1 MIRGI
6 IFDCDGTLFDS
17 ETPSFIAWKELFVQY
32 DVKFPFKKWTKCLG
46 SSPHNF
52 DAYSYLQ
59 KKVQLKISEEELLKK
74 RLDRKK
80 ELTSLQ
86 RLRRGVKSYLVE
98 ARKNHLKLAV
108 VSSSSKEWV
117 FEHLIRLNILKV
129 FDVIVCSEDVKFIKP
144 HPELYL
150 KAVAQL
156 FLKPDEAIAIEDS
169 PNGVSSAKA
178 AGIFCLAV
186 TNNVTKLLDFKHA
199 DLKINSFT
207 EIGLNE
213 LLIKV
218 KEFKGK

>member
-1 MIRGI
+1 MIQGI

-17 ETPSFIAWKELFVQY
+17 ETPSFIAWKELFAQY
-32 DVKFPFKKWTKCLG
+32 GVKFPFKKWTKCLG
-46 SSPHNF
+46 SSADNF

-80 ELTSLQ
+80 ELVNLQ
-86 RLRRGVKSYLVE
+86 RLRKGVKSYLVE
-98 ARKNHLKLAV
+98 AKRNHLKLAV

-117 FEHLIRLNILKV
+117 FEHLQRLNILKM
-129 FDVIVCSEDVKFIKP
+129 FDVIICSEDVKFIKP
-144 HPELYL
+144 HPQLYL

-156 FLKPDEAIAIEDS
+156 FLKPDEVVAIEDS

-186 TNNVTKLLDFKHA
+186 TNNVTKQLDFKHA

-218 KEFKGK
+218 REFK